1 MMHAEK
7 QINNSLYKEWINSL
21 DKNKFINFMQQKFPE
36 LSNALIE
43 QISYPIKMSKEVC
56 NIFDGNEE
64 DCLSYQIRKLF
75 SPAIFECYYKFDN
88 STLAVANLYETLIVP
103 SDLRTQKCLMKGYES
118 AYVETGKIDI
128 KFNGSL
134 VGEIGEMSDLY
145 WTVFYNKFIKESF
158 LDVDQETTSIQSTHA
173 HDYKQYLALQI
184 WDSSI
189 FDDFDM
195 FVEEILYYISNR
207 FNLNFKRAFFDD
219 LQLDMGSNSVYE
231 LNLESKVI
239 EKTPLLYFNSASY
252 SPLPRI
258 VFLAY
263 YQAIEYF
270 YVRANN
276 LLFQRNLIE
285 ANIEDINNV
294 DFQLVRKSVK
304 TFQDNSTEQNALKL
318 VLKQAVSLSQF
329 KTWLTED
336 FQYLINLDPSTP
348 QINPININE
357 ESKFYLSL
365 SQRIYTVRCSIVHAK
380 GDTEKLM
387 LVPMISEEIV
397 RKELPLIKF
406 IAAKTIEVWSN

>member
-1 MMHAEK
+1 MMYAERK
-7 QINNSLYKEWINSL
+7 IDNSSYKEWVSSW
-21 DKNKFINFMQQKFPE
+21 DEDKFITFIQQKFPE
-36 LSNALIE
+36 LSNSLIE
-43 QISYPIKMSKEVC
+43 QISYPIKASKQVC

-88 STLAVANLYETLIVP
+88 STLAVANLYETLILP

-118 AYVETGKIDI
+118 EYIETGKIDI
-128 KFNGSL
+128 KFNGNII
-134 VGEIGEMSDLY
+134 GEIGEMSDLY
-145 WTVFYNKFIKESF
+145 WTVFNDKFIREFSFELDNETESLQF
-158 LDVDQETTSIQSTHA
+158 TRTHD
-173 HDYKQYLALQI
+173 HKQYLTLQI
-184 WDSSI
+184 WNSTVFNDFNI
-189 FDDFDM
+189 FL
-195 FVEEILYYISNR
+195 EEILYYVSNK

-219 LQLDMGSNSVYE
+219 LQLNEGDNSTYE
-231 LNLESKVI
+231 INLESKI
-239 EKTPLLYFNSASY
+239 LEKTPLLYFNSANY

-263 YQAIEYF
+263 YQVIEYF

-285 ANIEDINNV
+285 ANIENINSV
-294 DFQLVRKSVK
+294 DFQLVRKYVK

-318 VLKQAVSLSQF
+318 VLKQSVSLSQF

-336 FQYLINLDPSTP
+336 FQYMMNLDPNIP